1 MSDCEKQLRDMC
13 KLFAKEAREGE
24 MCFWPRDEEHEEEW
38 YQAYSIRYIIDGS
51 GEYLGARLMI
61 AGGGPNVWVDT
72 FEGEIQGF
80 WGSDKCSFPIWD
92 YEYIDDYWEEMY
104 KCLS

>member
-13 KLFAKEAREGE
+13 ERYAKDAREGE

-61 AGGGPNVWVDT
+61 AGAVLLFGLTLGKERSRASGVRT
-72 FEGEIQGF
+72 SAAFQSGITSILMSIGKRCI
-80 WGSDKCSFPIWD
+80 SA
-92 YEYIDDYWEEMY
+92 
-104 KCLS
+104 